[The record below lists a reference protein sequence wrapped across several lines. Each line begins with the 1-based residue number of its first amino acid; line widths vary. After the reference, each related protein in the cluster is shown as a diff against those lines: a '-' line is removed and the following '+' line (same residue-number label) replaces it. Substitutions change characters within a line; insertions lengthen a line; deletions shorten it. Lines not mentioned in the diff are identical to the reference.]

1 MERTLVFVKPD
12 GVSRRLVGR
21 IVARFEDKGLRI
33 AAIKLMRVDRP
44 LAERHYAEHRG
55 KPFYDS
61 LLAFV
66 TAGPVVAMVLEGPE
80 AIAVVRRMLGKTAG
94 SEADPGTIRG
104 DYGLST
110 RYNLVH
116 GSDGPESAR
125 REIALYFR
133 PDEILDYSRSG
144 EEWNF
149 GDVQQ

>member
-12 GVSRRLVGR
+12 GVNRRLVGR

-33 AAIKLMRVDRP
+33 AAMKLMRVDRD
-44 LAERHYAEHRG
+44 LAARHYAEHEG
-55 KPFYDS
+55 KPFYDG
-61 LLAFV
+61 LMAFV
-66 TAGPVVAMVLEGPE
+66 TVGPVVAMVLEGPD

-94 SEADPGTIRG
+94 AQADPGTIRG

-116 GSDGPESAR
+116 GSDGPQSAA

-133 PDEILDYSRSG
+133 PEEILDYSRSG
-144 EEWNF
+144 DEWSF
-149 GDVQQ
+149 EG